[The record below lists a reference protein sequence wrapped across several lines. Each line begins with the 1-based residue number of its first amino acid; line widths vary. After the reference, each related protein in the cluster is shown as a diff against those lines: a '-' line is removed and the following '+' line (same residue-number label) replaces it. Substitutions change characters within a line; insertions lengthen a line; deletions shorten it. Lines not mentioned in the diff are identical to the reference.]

1 MYLTHMNEH
10 LHMFTHT
17 QSHTWVARGAV
28 DLLPSLAAC
37 VRFAPPLPSLP
48 TAVAAQLPAA
58 AAAEGTKAAF
68 VTSLQLRRLS
78 MGHLA

>member
-1 MYLTHMNEH
+1 
-10 LHMFTHT
+10 MFTHT
-17 QSHTWVARGAV
+17 QSHTWVVRGAV

-37 VRFAPPLPSLP
+37 VHFAPPLPSLP
-48 TAVAAQLPAA
+48 TAVAAQLPAAAA